1 MLERTAASLETCS
14 LQRVLPVARTSLKS
28 QRQLHTAFWQHGAS
42 DLELLDAYQALLRDT
57 TAAPTPTQTLS
68 NPQTTRQENRIEP
81 MKASMFL
88 LDFLYPSGTAALLRK
103 ILPIRLPSLEPAHNT
118 RRNATRLYSSAPN
131 NSSGAAQ
138 NPHEEPL
145 EDDSFMNADLF
156 EQYWNEQES
165 GVTQDRRPQKV
176 SKKSGPR
183 TLRKL
188 LEPSE
193 FGPMHEQIW
202 TEYNK
207 LQPKEQEEFKGEV
220 MANFAQSGR
229 SVDAWRIRELFAT
242 VPAKRWTES
251 IIKAAIKAELVLDD
265 VANAKALFSD
275 ALKRKGLHQG
285 LDDIMAH
292 AFTTS
297 SWQLALDIWKSF
309 TSFKDSENLTVE
321 FQALA
326 TVPGFQDKLAEFV
339 EFVAPKVPATKA
351 KKPSKNKSA
360 KIKTPAEPEPTPN
373 PTLAADTPIA
383 DFVRVLATKS
393 LRLFSPTDAVV
404 LLRHAADPLA
414 YEAFI
419 KLAVEQGKT
428 RTAAEAYK
436 KYRQLPKAE
445 VRIWV
450 LRAMLDIFYPTDA
463 AGMELVLKDWYNRY
477 DALEKRV
484 YQKFLAFYAGRGD
497 TKSVTRLAN
506 EYRKHLPAEAVR
518 DMSLISSL
526 MHVHARNGNPGAARK
541 VLENCL
547 EQTSMG
553 KPKTVHW
560 NILLNAYAKA
570 SDYSGC
576 LETFERLDEVGKPD
590 SYSYGTVMGMA
601 AVRGDLS
608 FALVLFNAAKADGI
622 KPDVGMVD
630 SLIEAYCQ
638 NDRFREA
645 EVIVKQTVKKGTL
658 PGKYTVLFNTLLN
671 HHARKRDLKG
681 LYNLVEYMHENKIPS
696 DNETYSHLLYGL
708 MYCRQSH
715 HALNLLRASE
725 KDNLFKPAPEHYVLL
740 MASFIHSRE
749 PHMALKLN
757 EILSKRQEPEM
768 AERTT
773 RVIDALGRWQQL
785 PGHQRWQK
793 DQKYYITKA
802 INLFKQTLQKTG
814 KGHHEAPRPV
824 VNQFAH
830 ILFIL
835 TQIRDFGT
843 LEEIMELYTTQFPSA
858 KEPTNMPIRLL
869 NNMMLADYHERKF
882 DRVREIWNHI
892 LRKTTLQAFGE
903 VAEEP
908 PRETGA
914 GEDAETPAQHLVG
927 PYKWILCDPIKTMQ
941 RVFHD
946 GNDADG
952 LMEFVRDVRSR
963 GFELDSKNWNYYVQ
977 SLARMNRFREAFGEC
992 EARLMPNW
1000 TGWYRVRARSAVK
1013 NQLPLE
1019 LRRLGS
1025 FPQRPRPISHTLIIM
1040 AKKYMDLEN
1049 LANWQKEAAN
1059 QLEWVNAECPLTI
1072 KAVKT
1077 MIRADSEL
1085 EKSIFNETEDVLT
1098 PEEGWD
1104 DYDDGEEN
1112 WSEMTEEEMRATAKR
1127 EQAFADQLMSKRVV

>member
-1 MLERTAASLETCS
+1 
-14 LQRVLPVARTSLKS
+14 
-28 QRQLHTAFWQHGAS
+28 
-42 DLELLDAYQALLRDT
+42 
-57 TAAPTPTQTLS
+57 
-68 NPQTTRQENRIEP
+68 
-81 MKASMFL
+81 MFL

-103 ILPIRLPSLEPAHNT
+103 ILPIRLPQSLESAHKN

-131 NSSGAAQ
+131 NSSGTAQ
-138 NPHEEPL
+138 NPQEEPL
-145 EDDSFMNADLF
+145 EDESFMNADLF
-156 EQYWNEQES
+156 EQYMNEQES
-165 GVTQDRRPQKV
+165 GVIKDRRPQKV
-176 SKKSGPR
+176 QKKSR
-183 TLRKL
+183 ARALREL

-193 FGPMHEQIW
+193 FGPMPEQIW
-202 TEYNK
+202 IEYNQLK
-207 LQPKEQEEFKGEV
+207 PEEQEEFKGDI

-229 SVDAWRIRELFAT
+229 LVDAWRIRELFAT
-242 VPAKRWTES
+242 VSEQQWTEPM
-251 IIKAAIKAELVLDD
+251 IKAAIKAELVLDD
-265 VANAKALFSD
+265 VDNAKKLFAD
-275 ALKRKGLHQG
+275 ALKKRGFHQG
-285 LDDIMAH
+285 LDDVMAH
-292 AFTTS
+292 AFNTS
-297 SWQLALDIWKSF
+297 SWQLALDIWKQF
-309 TSFKDSENLTVE
+309 TTFKDHEKFTVE
-321 FQALA
+321 FHALA
-326 TVPGFQDKLAEFV
+326 TVPGFRDKLAEFV
-339 EFVAPKVPATKA
+339 EFVAPKVPEPKA
-351 KKPSKNKSA
+351 KKPPKNKSA
-360 KIKTPAEPEPTPN
+360 KTKTPAEPEPTPK
-373 PTLAADTPIA
+373 PTLAVYTPIA
-383 DFVRVLATKS
+383 DFVRVLAAKS
-393 LRLFSPTDAVV
+393 LHLFSPVDAVV

-428 RTAAEAYK
+428 RAAAEAYK
-436 KYRQLPKAE
+436 KYRQLPNVK
-445 VRIWV
+445 VRVWV
-450 LRAMLDIFYPTDA
+450 LRTMLDIFYPTDA
-463 AGMELVLKDWYNRY
+463 AGMEFVLKDWYSRY

-484 YQKFLAFYAGRGD
+484 YQKYLAFYAGRGD
-497 TKSVTRLAN
+497 AKAVTRLAN

-541 VLENCL
+541 VLEECL
-547 EQTSMG
+547 EQAGMG

-576 LETFERLDEVGKPD
+576 LEAFERLDEVGKPD

-622 KPDVGMVD
+622 TPDVGMVD

-671 HHARKRDLKG
+671 HFARRRDLKG
-681 LYNLVEYMHENKIPS
+681 LYNLVEYMHENKVPS

-785 PGHQRWQK
+785 PGHKRWQK

-802 INLFKQTLQKTG
+802 INLFKETLKKTG
-814 KGHHEAPRPV
+814 KGHTEAPRPV

-843 LEEIMELYTTQFPSA
+843 IEEIMELYTTQFPSA
-858 KEPTNMPIRLL
+858 KEPSNLPIRLL

-903 VAEEP
+903 AAAEPQPQE
-908 PRETGA
+908 GA
-914 GEDAETPAQHLVG
+914 EETPAQQHLVG

-941 RVFHD
+941 RVFYD
-946 GNDADG
+946 ENDADG

-977 SLARMNRFREAFGEC
+977 SLARMNRYREAFGEC

-1049 LANWQKEAAN
+1049 LANWQREAAN

-1085 EKSIFNETEDVLT
+1085 EKSVFNETEDVVPT
-1098 PEEGWD
+1098 DEGGR
-1104 DYDDGEEN
+1104 DGERHDDEED
-1112 WSEMTEEEMRATAKR
+1112 WSEMTEEEMRDTAKR

>member
-42 DLELLDAYQALLRDT
+42 ELELLDAYQALLRDST
-57 TAAPTPTQTLS
+57 LAPTPTQTPS
-68 NPQTTRQENRIEP
+68 SSQTMRLESKIEP

-103 ILPIRLPSLEPAHNT
+103 ILPIRLPSLEPAHKT
-118 RRNATRLYSSAPN
+118 RRNATRLYSSAIN

-138 NPHEEPL
+138 KPQNEPL

-165 GVTQDRRPQKV
+165 GVIQDRRPQKV
-176 SKKSGPR
+176 SRKSGPR
-183 TLRKL
+183 ALREL

-202 TEYNK
+202 TAYNK
-207 LQPKEQEEFKGEV
+207 LEPNEQEGFKGEV
-220 MANFAQSGR
+220 MANFSQSGR

-242 VPAKRWTES
+242 VPVERWTEP
-251 IIKAAIKAELVLDD
+251 IIKAAIKAEFVLDD
-265 VANAKALFSD
+265 VDNAKILFAD
-275 ALKRKGLHQG
+275 ALKKRGLHQG
-285 LDDIMAH
+285 LDDVMAH
-292 AFTTS
+292 AFNTS
-297 SWQLALDIWKSF
+297 SWQLALDIWKLF
-309 TSFKDSENLTVE
+309 TSFKDSEKLTVE
-321 FQALA
+321 FKTLA
-326 TVPGFQDKLAEFV
+326 SVPGFRDKLAEFV
-339 EFVAPKVPATKA
+339 EFVAPKAPA
-351 KKPSKNKSA
+351 KKASKPAKTKSA
-360 KIKTPAEPEPTPN
+360 KTKSLADTESTPN
-373 PTLAADTPIA
+373 PVLAVDTEIA

-404 LLRHAADPLA
+404 LLRHAADSSA

-419 KLAVEQGKT
+419 KLAIEQGKT
-428 RTAAEAYK
+428 RAAAEAYK

-463 AGMELVLKDWYNRY
+463 GGMELVLKDWYSRY

-506 EYRKHLPAEAVR
+506 EYRKHLPAEAAR

-526 MHVHARNGNPGAARK
+526 MHVHARNGNPEAARK

-547 EQTSMG
+547 EQAGMG

-576 LETFERLDEVGKPD
+576 LEAFERLDEVGKPD

-671 HHARKRDLKG
+671 HHARRRDLKG

-802 INLFKQTLQKTG
+802 INLFKQTLKKTG
-814 KGHHEAPRPV
+814 KGQHEAPRPV

-858 KEPTNMPIRLL
+858 KEPSNLPIRLL

-908 PRETGA
+908 RETGA
-914 GEDAETPAQHLVG
+914 EGAETPAQHLVG

-941 RVFHD
+941 RVFYD
-946 GNDADG
+946 ENDADG
-952 LMEFVRDVRSR
+952 LIEFVKDVRNR

-977 SLARMNRFREAFGEC
+977 SLARMNRYREAFGEC

-1049 LANWQKEAAN
+1049 LANWQREAAK

-1085 EKSIFNETEDVLT
+1085 EKSVFNETEDVLT
-1098 PEEGWD
+1098 EEGGYAERD
-1104 DYDDGEEN
+1104 DREEN
-1112 WSEMTEEEMRATAKR
+1112 WSEMTEEEMRETAKR
-1127 EQAFADQLMSKRVV
+1127 EQAFAKQLTSKRVV

>member
-1 MLERTAASLETCS
+1 
-14 LQRVLPVARTSLKS
+14 
-28 QRQLHTAFWQHGAS
+28 
-42 DLELLDAYQALLRDT
+42 
-57 TAAPTPTQTLS
+57 
-68 NPQTTRQENRIEP
+68 

-103 ILPIRLPSLEPAHNT
+103 ILPIQLPSLKPAHKT
-118 RRNATRLYSSAPN
+118 RKNAIRLYSSANN

-138 NPHEEPL
+138 TPQEQPQENE
-145 EDDSFMNADLF
+145 SFMSADLF
-156 EQYWNEQES
+156 EQYWDEQER
-165 GVTQDRRPQKV
+165 GVTQDRRPQKA
-176 SKKSGPR
+176 SKRSGPR
-183 TLRKL
+183 ELREL

-193 FGPMHEQIW
+193 FGPFYEQIW
-202 TEYNK
+202 TAYNNLK
-207 LQPKEQEEFKGEV
+207 PNEQEDFKADV

-242 VPAKRWTES
+242 VHAEQWTEP
-251 IIKAAIKAELVLDD
+251 IIKAALKAELVLDD
-265 VANAKALFSD
+265 VDNAKALFAD
-275 ALKRKGLHQG
+275 ALEKRGLYQG
-285 LDDIMAH
+285 LDDLMAH
-292 AFTTS
+292 AFNTS
-297 SWQLALDIWKSF
+297 SWQLALDIWKLFVS
-309 TSFKDSENLTVE
+309 SEGSQELTVE
-321 FQALA
+321 FKALA
-326 TVPGFQDKLAEFV
+326 SVPGFRDKLAQFV
-339 EFVAPKVPATKA
+339 EFVAPKEPVTKA
-351 KKPSKNKSA
+351 KKPSKSKSA
-360 KIKTPAEPEPTPN
+360 RAKSPADIE
-373 PTLAADTPIA
+373 LAPSLALAVNTKLA
-383 DFVRVLATKS
+383 DFVRFLANKS
-393 LRLFSPTDAVV
+393 LHSFSPTDAVAI
-404 LLRHAADPLA
+404 LRHAADPSA

-428 RTAAEAYK
+428 RAAGEAYK
-436 KYRQLPKAE
+436 KYRQLPKAQ

-450 LRAMLDIFYPTDA
+450 LRAMVDIFYPTDA
-463 AGMELVLKDWYNRY
+463 AGMELILKDWYSRY

-506 EYRKHLPAEAVR
+506 EYQKHLPAEAGR

-526 MHVHARNGNPGAARK
+526 MHVHARNGNPEAARK
-541 VLENCL
+541 VLEDCL
-547 EQTSMG
+547 GQTGTG

-576 LETFERLDEVGKPD
+576 LEAFERLDEVGKPD

-645 EVIVKQTVKKGTL
+645 ELVVKQTVKKGTL

-671 HHARKRDLKG
+671 HYARRRDLKG
-681 LYNLVEYMHENKIPS
+681 LYNLVEYMHENKVPS

-793 DQKYYITKA
+793 DQKYYITQA
-802 INLFKQTLQKTG
+802 INLFKQTLQKTE
-814 KGHHEAPRPV
+814 KGQQVASRPV
-824 VNQFAH
+824 VNQFSH

-835 TQIRDFGT
+835 TQMRDFGT
-843 LEEIMELYTTQFPSA
+843 IEEIMDLYTTQFPSA
-858 KEPTNMPIRLL
+858 KDPSNLPIRLL

-882 DRVREIWNHI
+882 DRVREVWNLI
-892 LRKTTLQAFGE
+892 LRKTILQAFGE

-914 GEDAETPAQHLVG
+914 EGAETPAQHLAG

-941 RVFHD
+941 RVFYD
-946 GNDADG
+946 ENDADG
-952 LMEFVRDVRSR
+952 LMAFVKDVRSR

-977 SLARMNRFREAFGEC
+977 SLARMNRYREAFGEC

-1000 TGWYRVRARSAVK
+1000 TGWYRVRARSSMK

-1049 LANWQKEAAN
+1049 LANWQRDAAK
-1059 QLEWVNAECPLTI
+1059 QLEWVNAECPLTL
-1072 KAVKT
+1072 KAIKT

-1085 EKSIFNETEDVLT
+1085 EKSVFNETEDVLNT
-1098 PEEGWD
+1098 EEGGYANER
-1104 DYDDGEEN
+1104 DYGEEN
-1112 WSEMTEEEMRATAKR
+1112 WSEMTEEEMRDTAKR
-1127 EQAFADQLMSKRVV
+1127 EQAFANQLTSKRVV

>member
-42 DLELLDAYQALLRDT
+42 DLELLDAYLRDPT
-57 TAAPTPTQTLS
+57 STPTQ
-68 NPQTTRQENRIEP
+68 NPGSSQSATSIESRTEP
-81 MKASMFL
+81 LKASMFL

-103 ILPIRLPSLEPAHNT
+103 ILPIQFSSFEPAHKT
-118 RRNATRLYSSAPN
+118 RKNAIRLYSSVNN
-131 NSSGAAQ
+131 NSSDAAQ
-138 NPHEEPL
+138 RPQEEPQ
-145 EDDSFMNADLF
+145 EDESFMSADLF
-156 EQYWNEQES
+156 EQYWKEQES
-165 GVTQDRRPQKV
+165 GVTQDRRPQKA
-176 SKKSGPR
+176 SRRSGLQE
-183 TLRKL
+183 LREL

-193 FGPMHEQIW
+193 FGPFYEQIW
-202 TEYNK
+202 TAYNNLK
-207 LQPKEQEEFKGEV
+207 PNEQEEIKADV

-242 VPAKRWTES
+242 LHVEQWTES
-251 IIKAAIKAELVLDD
+251 ILKSALKAELALDD
-265 VANAKALFSD
+265 VDKAKALFAD
-275 ALKRKGLHQG
+275 ALEKRGLYQG
-285 LDDIMAH
+285 LDDLIAH
-292 AFTTS
+292 AFSTS
-297 SWQLALDIWKSF
+297 SWQLALDIWKLF
-309 TSFKDSENLTVE
+309 VASEGSQELDVE
-321 FQALA
+321 FKALA
-326 TVPGFQDKLAEFV
+326 AVTGFRDKLAQFV
-339 EFVAPKVPATKA
+339 EFVATKVPAPKTK
-351 KKPSKNKSA
+351 KRSKSKSA
-360 KIKTPAEPEPTPN
+360 KAKSPAGTEPALSPELAVNPIISDFIKF
-373 PTLAADTPIA
+373 LAN
-383 DFVRVLATKS
+383 KS
-393 LRLFSPTDAVV
+393 LRSFSPTDAVAI
-404 LLRHAADPLA
+404 LRHAADPLV

-419 KLAVEQGKT
+419 KLSIEQGKT
-428 RTAAEAYK
+428 RAAGEAYK
-436 KYRQLPKAE
+436 KYRQLPNVK

-450 LRAMLDIFYPTDA
+450 LRAMVDIFYPTDA
-463 AGMELVLKDWYNRY
+463 AGMELVLKDWYSRY

-484 YQKFLAFYAGRGD
+484 YQKYLAFYAGRGD
-497 TKSVTRLAN
+497 AKSVTRLAN

-526 MHVHARNGNPGAARK
+526 MHVHARNGNPEAARR
-541 VLENCL
+541 VLEEGL
-547 EQTSMG
+547 KQSG
-553 KPKTVHW
+553 KAKPKTVHW

-576 LETFERLDEVGKPD
+576 LEAFERLDQVGKPD

-622 KPDVGMVD
+622 QPDVGMVD

-645 EVIVKQTVKKGTL
+645 ELIVKQTVKKGTL

-671 HHARKRDLKG
+671 HFARRRDLKG
-681 LYNLVEYMHENKIPS
+681 LYNLVEYMHANKVPS

-757 EILSKRQEPEM
+757 EILARRQEPEM

-785 PGHQRWQK
+785 PGSKRWQK
-793 DQKYYITKA
+793 DSKYYINKA
-802 INLFKQTLQKTG
+802 IELFKQTLQKTE
-814 KGHHEAPRPV
+814 KGQQVASRPV
-824 VNQFAH
+824 VNQFSH

-835 TQIRDFGT
+835 TQMRDFGT
-843 LEEIMELYTTQFPSA
+843 IEEIMDLYTTQFPSA
-858 KEPTNMPIRLL
+858 KEPSNLPIRLL

-882 DRVREIWNHI
+882 DRVREVWNLI
-892 LRKTTLQAFGE
+892 LRKTMLQAFGE
-903 VAEEP
+903 VAEQQP

-914 GEDAETPAQHLVG
+914 EDGETPPQHLAG

-941 RVFHD
+941 RVFYD
-946 GNDADG
+946 ENDANG
-952 LMEFVRDVRSR
+952 LMAFVRDVRSR

-977 SLARMNRFREAFGEC
+977 SLARMNRFREAFEEC

-1000 TGWYRVRARSAVK
+1000 TGWYRVRARSSMK

-1049 LANWQKEAAN
+1049 LANWQKDAAK
-1059 QLEWVNAECPLTI
+1059 QLEWVNAECPLTL
-1072 KAVKT
+1072 KAIRT

-1085 EKSIFNETEDVLT
+1085 EKNVFNETENVLNM
-1098 PEEGWD
+1098 EEEVYGSER
-1104 DYDDGEEN
+1104 DYGEED
-1112 WSEMTEEEMRATAKR
+1112 WSEMTEEEMRDMARR
-1127 EQAFADQLMSKRVV
+1127 EQAFANQLTSKRVV